1 MAGMWK
7 NEPMTMGWCLECHR
21 APEKFLRPASE
32 VFNMAYSPLADPI
45 AQESLGATL
54 VEAYHIDTDKLI
66 QCSTCHR

>member
-1 MAGMWK
+1 
-7 NEPMTMGWCLECHR
+7 MGWCLECHR
-21 APEKFLRPASE
+21 NPEKQLRPASE

-45 AQESLGATL
+45 AQTNLGATL